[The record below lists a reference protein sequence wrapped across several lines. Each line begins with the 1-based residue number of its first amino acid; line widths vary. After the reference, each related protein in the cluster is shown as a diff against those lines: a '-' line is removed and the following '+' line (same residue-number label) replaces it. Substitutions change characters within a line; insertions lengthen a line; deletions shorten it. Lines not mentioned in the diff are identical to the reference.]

1 MHLSKYL
8 FDSGRTVIASRYRWW
23 DIWGRMLSVGIGTI
37 KIGLVGNSRESHHLS
52 PF

>member
-8 FDSGRTVIASRYRWW
+8 FDSGRTVIGSRYRRWG
-23 DIWGRMLSVGIGTI
+23 ILGRMLSVGIVTI
-37 KIGLVGNSRESHHLS
+37 KMGFAGNSRESHHLS